1 MKKTERVGGLAPK
14 FFRAGLFA
22 KILML
27 SLVAVFAACDKDD
40 DEDGETLAFLEGYPT
55 FECPVYAMVG
65 DTITVTASG
74 VVTDGVEY
82 SWSYGALDSITVIG
96 KDKATIKLMVP
107 DSLARYDITVTASA
121 GELYYTSIYTG
132 SVTSVGPGS
141 LTGVVESENVFV
153 DARDS
158 QMYGYVKVGNLY
170 WMDRNLNW
178 KGAGQGYG
186 RSDAAAYV
194 FGRLYTWKDATG
206 GVSATGLGNGVQGV
220 CPEGWS
226 VPTKEDWDDLGAALN
241 GGEQF
246 APGSDWKG
254 VAGKLMASAFFNGEK
269 IWPYSPEVDITN
281 DYGWNALS
289 GGTGVLDYTVFS
301 NICKY
306 GFWWVGTE
314 RDSNNAY
321 FRYIF
326 CEYPNVSVNYSSK
339 DGMAA
344 SVRCVKLV
352 EES

>member
-1 MKKTERVGGLAPK
+1 MKKTERVGGVAPK

-40 DEDGETLAFLEGYPT
+40 EEEGKTLQFLEGYPT

-65 DTITVTASG
+65 DTISITASG
-74 VVTDGVEY
+74 VMTEGVEY
-82 SWSYGALDSITVIG
+82 KWSFGDLDSLTVLG
-96 KDKATIKLMVP
+96 SDKSTIKLILP
-107 DSLARYDITVTASA
+107 DTLGTFDITVTASA
-121 GELYYTSIYTG
+121 GEYYYTSTYTNT
-132 SVTSVGPGS
+132 VTSIGPGS
-141 LTGVVESENVFV
+141 LKGVAEADNVFV

-194 FGRLYTWKDATG
+194 FGRLYTWNDATG
-206 GVSATGLGNGVQGV
+206 GESASGLGNGVQGV

-226 VPTKEDWDDLGAALN
+226 IPTKEDWEDLGTALN
-241 GGEQF
+241 NGEAVNF
-246 APGSDWKG
+246 AADWKG
-254 VAGKLMASAFFNGEK
+254 IAGKLMAPAYFNGDK
-269 IWPYSPEVDITN
+269 VWPYSPEVDPTN

-289 GGTGVLDYTVFS
+289 AGTGVLNYTVFS

-344 SVRCVKLV
+344 SVRCVKLA
-352 EES
+352 E

>member
-1 MKKTERVGGLAPK
+1 MKTERTVSFFPK
-14 FFRAGLFA
+14 IFKSIDFVKL
-22 KILML
+22 LMVAIM
-27 SLVAVFAACDKDD
+27 LVCVACDDDD
-40 DEDGETLAFLEGYPT
+40 DEGGIPMQFLSGS
-55 FECPVYAMVG
+55 PVFDLPPYAMIG
-65 DTITVTASG
+65 DTITVVASG
-74 VVTDGVEY
+74 VTTDSVRY
-82 SWSYGALDSITVIG
+82 SWSYGALDSVAVAG
-96 KDKATIKLMVP
+96 DDNSTIRLRIP
-107 DSLARYDITVTASA
+107 DSLAKFDITVTASA
-121 GELYYTSIYTG
+121 GDYYYNSIYTN
-132 SVTSVGPGS
+132 SVTSVGSGS
-141 LTGVVESENVFV
+141 LTGTAEPDGTFI

-158 QMYGYVKVGNLY
+158 QSYGYVKVGNLY

-194 FGRLYTWKDATG
+194 FGRLYTWNDATG
-206 GVSATGLGNGVQGV
+206 GVSAEGLGNGVQGV

-226 VPTKEDWDDLGAALN
+226 IPTAEDWEDLGAALN
-241 GGEQF
+241 GGEPF

-254 VAGKLMASAFFNGEK
+254 VAGKLMAGAFFNGEK

-281 DYGWNALS
+281 DFRWNALS

-306 GFWWVGTE
+306 GFWWTGAE
-314 RDSNNAY
+314 KDSNNAY

-344 SVRCVKLV
+344 SVRCVKLA
-352 EES
+352 E